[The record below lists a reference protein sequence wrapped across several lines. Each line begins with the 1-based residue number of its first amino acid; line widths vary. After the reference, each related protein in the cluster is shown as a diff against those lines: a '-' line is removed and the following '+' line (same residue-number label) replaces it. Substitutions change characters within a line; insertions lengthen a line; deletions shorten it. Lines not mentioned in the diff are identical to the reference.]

1 MKIAPLIY
9 VFISALSVYSVWLYK
24 YECSRGEASTGPGV
38 VGEVMLFRKE
48 WYKIDELR
56 RWRAEDVVV
65 YTFFRDGHY
74 TESKGE

>member
-1 MKIAPLIY
+1 MFSYPHCLSIP
-9 VFISALSVYSVWLYK
+9 FGCTSTSAVV
-24 YECSRGEASTGPGV
+24 GEASTGPGV

-56 RWRAEDVVV
+56 RWRAEDIAV